1 MSCPNRCLND
11 FKVKDVP
18 DQIECV
24 VTQKLV
30 GCTLEVP
37 GAGLIFPTNCNPTN
51 LPRGI
56 TTQDLGGNLY
66 VQDPA
71 QPQDGAKTLKFNP

>member
-1 MSCPNRCLND
+1 MSCPNRCSND

-24 VTQKLV
+24 VTSKLV
-30 GCTLEVP
+30 GFTFFD
-37 GAGLIFPTNCNPTN
+37 GFSTNCNPTN

-56 TTQDLGGNLY
+56 TTQDLSGNVY

-71 QPQDGAKTLKFNP
+71 QPQEGAKTLKFNPSSPPV